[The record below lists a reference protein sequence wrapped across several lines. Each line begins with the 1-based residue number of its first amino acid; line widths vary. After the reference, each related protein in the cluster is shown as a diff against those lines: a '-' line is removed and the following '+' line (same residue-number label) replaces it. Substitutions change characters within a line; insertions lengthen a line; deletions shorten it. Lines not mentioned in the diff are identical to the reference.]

1 MALHLVLDHLVAERG
16 ADLLLHLIEGLGLA
30 LLALGHH
37 DDVVAVLRLH
47 HVADLAGLEREGDL
61 VELGHHAPRAEGAE
75 VAALA
80 GRNGVGRLLARQV
93 GELVR
98 VRLQLGEELPGGVL
112 VLHQDVA
119 RVHLGGRIEDRV
131 PVVLRLHLLVGD
143 GGRRLVFPHH
153 ALHDQTLAEVVHL
166 PRDLRILVVARL
178 RALRVEEVV
187 HDQVLDELPLAL
199 RRRQVGAR
207 RGRQALE
214 LLRDAAAGQRVPLV
228 GGDDLA
234 PRLAGGALGR
244 RGRRGSAAALLVL
257 LAAGRRECGEDERA
271 RAPGDGSHTAEWH
284 APGLAGSQFCAAAC
298 RAVDDPRRA
307 AAPPRACVRG
317 TAVAAQEALRVAMA
331 AAANDPGAASGVL
344 APPSWG
350 VPSGT
355 PRRSSLRLPLSLPG
369 SFASLTMATRTA
381 S

>member
-1 MALHLVLDHLVAERG
+1 MTLHLVLDRLVAERG

-30 LLALGHH
+30 VLALGHR

-47 HVADLAGLEREGDL
+47 HVADRAGLEREGDL

-80 GRNGVGRLLARQV
+80 GRNGVGRLLARKV
-93 GELVR
+93 RELVR
-98 VRLQLGEELPGGVL
+98 GRLQLGEELPGGVL

-131 PVVLRLHLLVGD
+131 PVVLRLHVLVGD
-143 GGRRLVFPHH
+143 GGRRLVLPHH
-153 ALHDQTLAEVVHL
+153 ALHDQTPAEVVHL

-207 RGRQALE
+207 GGGQALE
-214 LLRDAAAGQRVPLV
+214 LLRDAPAGERVPPV

-234 PRLAGGALGR
+234 ARVL
-244 RGRRGSAAALLVL
+244 ALLALALALAL
-257 LAAGRRECGEDERA
+257 LAAGNGERDGDERA
-271 RAPGDGSHTAEWH
+271 RSAWDGSHTGECH
-284 APGLAGSQFCAAAC
+284 IPGLPGSQFCAAVR
-298 RAVDDPRRA
+298 RAVDAERRVA
-307 AAPPRACVRG
+307 ARARAFARG
-317 TAVAAQEALRVAMA
+317 TAAAH
-331 AAANDPGAASGVL
+331 
-344 APPSWG
+344 
-350 VPSGT
+350 PSGGAVVPAPT
-355 PRRSSLRLPLSLPG
+355 L
-369 SFASLTMATRTA
+369 A
-381 S
+381 

>member
-1 MALHLVLDHLVAERG
+1 MRP
-16 ADLLLHLIEGLGLA
+16 GLKVPRSPPL
-30 LLALGHH
+30 
-37 DDVVAVLRLH
+37 
-47 HVADLAGLEREGDL
+47 
-61 VELGHHAPRAEGAE
+61 RAET
-75 VAALA
+75 VSVDFS
-80 GRNGVGRLLARQV
+80 RARSANFS
-93 GELVR
+93 GCAF
-98 VRLQLGEELPGGVL
+98 LGEELPGGVL

-119 RVHLGGRIEDRV
+119 RVHLGGRVEDRV
-131 PVVLRLHLLVGD
+131 PVVLRLHVLVGD
-143 GGRRLVFPHH
+143 GGRRLVLPHH

-166 PRDLRILVVARL
+166 ARDLRILVVARL
-178 RALRVEEVV
+178 RALRIEEVV

-199 RRRQVGAR
+199 RRRQVSAR

-284 APGLAGSQFCAAAC
+284 TPGLAGSQFCAAAC

-307 AAPPRACVRG
+307 AAPPHACVRG

-331 AAANDPGAASGVL
+331 PAANDPGAASGVL

>member
-1 MALHLVLDHLVAERG
+1 MTLHLVLDRLVAERG
-16 ADLLLHLIEGLGLA
+16 ADLLLHLIEGLGLTV
-30 LLALGHH
+30 LALGHH

-47 HVADLAGLEREGDL
+47 DVAELAGLEREGDL
-61 VELGHHAPRAEGAE
+61 VELGHHAPRAEG
-75 VAALA
+75 
-80 GRNGVGRLLARQV
+80 
-93 GELVR
+93 
-98 VRLQLGEELPGGVL
+98 
-112 VLHQDVA
+112 
-119 RVHLGGRIEDRV
+119 
-131 PVVLRLHLLVGD
+131 
-143 GGRRLVFPHH
+143 
-153 ALHDQTLAEVVHL
+153 AEVVHL

-234 PRLAGGALGR
+234 PRLAGGALGP
-244 RGRRGSAAALLVL
+244 RGRRGSAAALLAL

-284 APGLAGSQFCAAAC
+284 TPGVAGSQFCAAAC

-317 TAVAAQEALRVAMA
+317 TAVAAQEALRAAMA
-331 AAANDPGAASGVL
+331 AAANEPGAAGRAP
-344 APPSWG
+344 APPS
-350 VPSGT
+350 
-355 PRRSSLRLPLSLPG
+355 
-369 SFASLTMATRTA
+369 
-381 S
+381 

>member
-1 MALHLVLDHLVAERG
+1 MTLHLVLDRLVAERG

-30 LLALGHH
+30 VLALGHR

-47 HVADLAGLEREGDL
+47 HVAELAGLEREGDL

-131 PVVLRLHLLVGD
+131 PVVLRLHVLVGD

-153 ALHDQTLAEVVHL
+153 ALHDQTLAEVVPL

-178 RALRVEEVV
+178 RALRVEEAV
-187 HDQVLDELPLAL
+187 HDQGLDELPLAL

-244 RGRRGSAAALLVL
+244 RGSAAALLVL
-257 LAAGRRECGEDERA
+257 LAAGRREGGEDERA
-271 RAPGDGSHTAEWH
+271 RAPGAGAHTAKCH
-284 APGLAGSQFCAAAC
+284 TPGLAGSQFCAAAY
-298 RAVDDPRRA
+298 RAVDDPRRG

-317 TAVAAQEALRVAMA
+317 TA
-331 AAANDPGAASGVL
+331 GAG
-344 APPSWG
+344 
-350 VPSGT
+350 
-355 PRRSSLRLPLSLPG
+355 
-369 SFASLTMATRTA
+369 
-381 S
+381 

>member
-1 MALHLVLDHLVAERG
+1 MTLHLVLDRLVAERC
-16 ADLLLHLIEGLGLA
+16 ADLLLHLIERLGLA

-47 HVADLAGLEREGDL
+47 HVADLAGVEREGYL

-75 VAALA
+75 IAALL
-80 GRNGVGRLLARQV
+80 GRDRVGRLLARQV
-93 GELVR
+93 GELL
-98 VRLQLGEELPGGVL
+98 RLRLHLGEELPGGVL

-119 RVHLGGRIEDRV
+119 RVHLRGRVEDRV
-131 PVVLRLHLLVGD
+131 LVVLRLHLLVGD
-143 GGRRLVFPHH
+143 GGRRLVLPHH

-187 HDQVLDELPLAL
+187 HDQVLDELPFAL

-214 LLRDAAAGQRVPLV
+214 LQSYAAAGQRVPLV

-234 PRLAGGALGR
+234 PRVAGGALGR
-244 RGRRGSAAALLVL
+244 RGRWRSAAALFVL
-257 LAAGRRECGEDERA
+257 LAAGYRERSEDEH
-271 RAPGDGSHTAEWH
+271 GDGSHTAECH
-284 APGLAGSQFCAAAC
+284 TPGLGGSQFCAATC
-298 RAVDDPRRA
+298 RAVDGPRRA
-307 AAPPRACVRG
+307 AAPPRACLRG

-344 APPSWG
+344 APPSCG

-369 SFASLTMATRTA
+369 SFASLAMTTRA
-381 S
+381 DSCGWR

>member
-1 MALHLVLDHLVAERG
+1 MTLHLVLDRLVAERG

-30 LLALGHH
+30 VLALGHR

-47 HVADLAGLEREGDL
+47 HVADLAWLQREGAL

-93 GELVR
+93 GELLR

-112 VLHQDVA
+112 VFHQDVA
-119 RVHLGGRIEDRV
+119 RVHLGGGVEDRV
-131 PVVLRLHLLVGD
+131 LVVLRLHLVVGD
-143 GGRRLVFPHH
+143 GGRRLVLPHH
-153 ALHDQTLAEVVHL
+153 ALHDQALAEVVHL

-234 PRLAGGALGR
+234 PRLAGGALGP

-271 RAPGDGSHTAEWH
+271 RAPGDGSHTAECH
-284 APGLAGSQFCAAAC
+284 TPGLAGSQFCAAAC

-317 TAVAAQEALRVAMA
+317 TAVAAQEALRGAMA

-355 PRRSSLRLPLSLPG
+355 PRRSLLRLPLSLPG
-369 SFASLTMATRTA
+369 SFASPTMATRTA